1 MESVLRAVAIYFLLM
16 VLFRIT
22 GRRSLAQMTPFDL
35 VLLLIVAE
43 ATQQGLLGN
52 DFSVT
57 NAFVV
62 ILTLIGIDILLTF
75 LTHRSRS
82 LDRWVNDV
90 PLVLIEDG
98 RVIDD
103 RLRKARVS
111 VDDILEQARM
121 TQGLERMDQ
130 IRYAVLERSG
140 GVSIIPRQES

>member
-1 MESVLRAVAIYFLLM
+1 MESVLRAAAIYLFLM

-35 VLLLIVAE
+35 VLLLVVAE

-62 ILTLIGIDILLTF
+62 ILTLIGMEVLFTF
-75 LTHRSRS
+75 LTNRSR
-82 LDRWVNDV
+82 LLNRWINDV
-90 PLVLIEDG
+90 PLILIEDG

-103 RLRKARVS
+103 RLQKARVS
-111 VDDILEQARM
+111 MEDILEQARM
-121 TQGLERMDQ
+121 TQGIERVEQ
-130 IRYAVLERSG
+130 IKYAVLERSG
-140 GVSIIPRQES
+140 GVSTIPRQQG

>member
-1 MESVLRAVAIYFLLM
+1 M
-16 VLFRIT
+16 
-22 GRRSLAQMTPFDL
+22 AQMSPINF

-52 DFSVT
+52 DFSIT
-57 NAFVV
+57 NAFLV

-75 LTHRSRS
+75 SIHRSRT

-90 PLVLIEDG
+90 LLVLIEDG

-103 RLRKARVS
+103 RLEKARVS
-111 VDDILEQARM
+111 KDDILEQARI

-130 IRYAVLERSG
+130 IKYAALERSG
-140 GVSIIPRQES
+140 GISIIPRRTG